1 LIVQAGNPT
10 VLLER
15 TLPGER
21 GGRGNGG
28 GIVLDAHVAAA
39 HGAPP
44 PRVERERPKE
54 RKAERR
60 RGGECAE
67 RGPREGTAERGKRE
81 KDGTCIF
88 LCKW

>member
-1 LIVQAGNPT
+1 M
-10 VLLER
+10 LLER

-60 RGGECAE
+60 RGGEAE
-67 RGPREGTAERGKRE
+67 SAPREGRERERPREGNGRRTARVSFCASG
-81 KDGTCIF
+81 DV
-88 LCKW
+88 